1 MPFAFLWGRQWPA
14 GLVAGY
20 SFLPAPFGSLPGFL
34 VYKFYQ
40 VVEWLAKLIG
50 ERLPATRDETF
61 PAPKPF
67 RKR

>member
-1 MPFAFLWGRQWPA
+1 M
-14 GLVAGY
+14 AGY
-20 SFLPAPFGSLPGFL
+20 SFWPVLFGSLPGL
-34 VYKFYQ
+34 LAYQFYR

-50 ERLPATRDETF
+50 ERLPATRDEAF